1 MADEVTTAP
10 RKRGRPRKNPEPA
23 TMELATTGE
32 NKPAKQSRSRPDLA
46 KFGQENVEAG
56 DNAKFLQHALTI
68 RNMPPI
74 DIANPHE
81 VERRID
87 WYFNL
92 CVQDDIKPTVKGFCN
107 SLRIVKSTLWNWKMG
122 NYRAGT
128 HEEMIVRAYDVLEEL
143 WEHYMQNGKINPMTG
158 VFLGVNNFGYK
169 DVKQVNLTPVVDNQ
183 PEAVDIA
190 AIEAKYAELPE
201 E

>member
-1 MADEVTTAP
+1 MAESTTP
-10 RKRGRPRKNPEPA
+10 KKRGRPRKNPEPA
-23 TMELATTGE
+23 TMELTTME
-32 NKPAKQSRSRPDLA
+32 ETKPVKQTRNRPDL
-46 KFGQENVEAG
+46 KNFGQENVEAG

-74 DIANPHE
+74 DISDPKE

-92 CVQDDIKPTVKGFCN
+92 CVQDDMKPSVKGFLN
-107 SLRIVKSTLWNWKMG
+107 SLRIAKSTLWNWKMG

-128 HEEMIVRAYDVLEEL
+128 HEEIIVQAYDVLEAL
-143 WEHYMQNGKINPMTG
+143 WEDYMQNGKINPMAG
-158 VFLGVNNFGYK
+158 VFLGVNNYGYK
-169 DVKQVNLTPVVDNQ
+169 DVKQVNLTPVVDTQ
-183 PEAVDIA
+183 PETVDIA
-190 AIEAKYAELPE
+190 ALEAKYAELPE

>member
-1 MADEVTTAP
+1 MTEEEKALAAAKRKSGELQP
-10 RKRGRPRKNPEPA
+10 RK
-23 TMELATTGE
+23 
-32 NKPAKQSRSRPDLA
+32 RPDLA
-46 KFGQENVEAG
+46 DNVDQG
-56 DNAKFLQHALTI
+56 DNARYLTHALTI

-74 DIANPHE
+74 DITDPRE

-107 SLRIVKSTLWNWKMG
+107 SLRIVKSTLWNWKVG

-169 DVKQVNLTPVVDNQ
+169 DVKQVNLTPVVDTQ